1 MSKKSQPVSE
11 EQTPSPTQKS
21 ATILLLRD
29 MADTS
34 WRMFVPIIGIML
46 LGLYGDVLL
55 HTKPILLLVGLG
67 IGVVVSAL
75 LVKRQLKKV
84 K

>member
-1 MSKKSQPVSE
+1 MSKKSQSVSE
-11 EQTPSPTQKS
+11 EHTPSPTQKS

-34 WRMFVPIIGIML
+34 WRMFIPIIGIML
-46 LGLYGDVLL
+46 IGLYGDVLF
-55 HTKPILLLVGLG
+55 HTKPVLLLIGLG
-67 IGVVVSAL
+67 IGIIVSAL